1 VFRSSPGAYTARCE
15 NSNGAHVRMVTARNG
30 APTPAPSPEWGLHL
44 LDANLSLGNLL
55 GIVQAESKAFAKRR

>member
-1 VFRSSPGAYTARCE
+1 
-15 NSNGAHVRMVTARNG
+15 MVTARNG
-30 APTPAPSPEWGLHL
+30 APTPTPAPSPEWGLHL